1 MWLKVEEAVEEGEKQ
16 FRRKSIERGKE
27 RSTWKGDMVEK
38 SERKLRGELSENLL
52 GKTKRWRGTG
62 KGR

>member
-1 MWLKVEEAVEEGEKQ
+1 MEEASGEGEKQ
-16 FRRKSIERGKE
+16 LKRKSIERGKG
-27 RSTWKGDMVEK
+27 RSTWEGDMVKK

-52 GKTKRWRGTG
+52 GKTKRWRGIG